1 MKDPSG
7 SMGPYAYKGDQWVGY
22 DDTEIIAKKVITQ
35 LYSVLYLFII
45 FYSLLLYFNKFT
57 PHMQYL

>member
-35 LYSVLYLFII
+35 LFII
-45 FYSLLLYFNKFT
+45 LSFVSFFHFLLTVAVF
-57 PHMQYL
+57 